1 MSWPVDPLTRWPFD
15 PDRLGSRLNVTAR
28 SNPSAPQ
35 RGRKKKKKRNQK
47 LWEKDIRAKIDAPW
61 KSTLFLV
68 LWNSKIFLHSSDSTF
83 VVSRAQGTALSGWI
97 CQCPH
102 SVRIPP
108 IRKYGKKGIG
118 IVKLSGSPCW
128 VGCQISSSEQGSIEL
143 ILQTRWSCKT
153 GWRTGNVFNRSGNGN
168 GNGNIAACWIVWNCN
183 LLRRAYWSQAAQPT
197 MSRHM
202 GQLAVQASRFFYI
215 FHIMSLYSH
224 TDRASWVWK
233 KTPKRVH
240 RHRT

>member
-1 MSWPVDPLTRWPFD
+1 MSWPVDPLTLTALD
-15 PDRLGSRLNVTAR
+15 PGSTSRPGPIQVPLK
-28 SNPSAPQ
+28 
-35 RGRKKKKKRNQK
+35 GGEKKEKKPKT
-47 LWEKDIRAKIDAPW
+47 PW

-102 SVRIPP
+102 SPNQKVRKEGNWNNWNCQAPHVELD
-108 IRKYGKKGIG
+108 
-118 IVKLSGSPCW
+118 VKHLPNL
-128 VGCQISSSEQGSIEL
+128 QGSIDKLSLFCKGDEAAKQVGEL
-143 ILQTRWSCKT
+143 AMSSI
-153 GWRTGNVFNRSGNGN
+153 GMAMAMAMA
-168 GNGNIAACWIVWNCN
+168 GNIAACWIVWNCN

-215 FHIMSLYSH
+215 FHII
-224 TDRASWVWK
+224 
-233 KTPKRVH
+233 
-240 RHRT
+240 